1 MTLKVADSGESLRE
15 LFDSYEVAD
24 LSDLKI
30 GPELVNETQ
39 GRLTILLRRV
49 IEAESPVHVDLV
61 VERLRARY
69 GHGRAGRQI
78 RERILNAVFD
88 VVRREYAWEGG
99 QSAERRKLPSR
110 PFIVEE
116 DSVVRPRVPG
126 AGQSARPI
134 VRICDAE
141 LEAGILAVL
150 TAIIGDTE
158 ESLIRNVSLAFG
170 FKRVGADIRSAVGG
184 AITRLLARGDLK
196 TAGEMI
202 ELA

>member
-1 MTLKVADSGESLRE
+1 M
-15 LFDSYEVAD
+15 
-24 LSDLKI
+24 
-30 GPELVNETQ
+30 
-39 GRLTILLRRV
+39 
-49 IEAESPVHVDLV
+49 
-61 VERLRARY
+61 
-69 GHGRAGRQI
+69 
-78 RERILNAVFD
+78 
-88 VVRREYAWEGG
+88 
-99 QSAERRKLPSR
+99 
-110 PFIVEE
+110 EE